1 MLLEKKEIRT
11 IVMGIPSRSS
21 FLSGKDGGGGGRGG
35 EKMFGR
41 TVTGVLRNLDNP
53 TRNPM
58 KNDGRREEE
67 EEEEKYRSFHSFFD
81 VVENGIVMQP

>member
-1 MLLEKKEIRT
+1 MEGER
-11 IVMGIPSRSS
+11 R
-21 FLSGKDGGGGGRGG
+21 G

-41 TVTGVLRNLDNP
+41 MVTGVLRNLDNP

-67 EEEEKYRSFHSFFD
+67 EEEKEEETMEECKS
-81 VVENGIVMQP
+81 IVRFILSSTWWKMGL

>member
-21 FLSGKDGGGGGRGG
+21 FLSGKDGGGGGGRG

-41 TVTGVLRNLDNP
+41 MVTGVLRNLDNP

-67 EEEEKYRSFHSFFD
+67 EEEKYRSFHSFFD